1 MNILDELTSTREQT
15 LEFFALSDADLA
27 RTYGPGKWSVAY
39 VLHHLADIEVM
50 ELERIHRT
58 LTEPR
63 PTLRA
68 VDADVWAREL
78 AYDRRALEPSR
89 ALFDAG
95 RAIVLQY
102 AALFYE
108 SRGHL
113 EYVHTD
119 LGLTT
124 LKQEFEKVA
133 NHNTKHVGHI
143 RTALALK

>member
-1 MNILDELTSTREQT
+1 MNILDDLTSTREQT
-15 LEFFALSDADLA
+15 LAFFTLGDADLR

-58 LTEPR
+58 LTEAR
-63 PTLRA
+63 PTLKA

-78 AYDRRALEPSR
+78 AYDCRPLEPSR

-95 RAIVLQY
+95 RAIVIQY
-102 AALFYE
+102 ATLFYE
-108 SRGHL
+108 SKGHL
-113 EYVHTD
+113 EYVHT
-119 LGLTT
+119 GVGPMT

-133 NHNTKHVGHI
+133 QHNTRHLGHI
-143 RTALALK
+143 RTALALS